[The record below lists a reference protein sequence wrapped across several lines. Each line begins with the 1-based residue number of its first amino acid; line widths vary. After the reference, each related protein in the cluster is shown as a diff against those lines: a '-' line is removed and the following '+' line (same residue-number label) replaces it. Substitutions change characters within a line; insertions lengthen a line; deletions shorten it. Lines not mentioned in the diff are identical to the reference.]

1 MFCGIVTATGTV
13 AACEKRGD
21 GARLRIACPSGWTSG
36 LRIGDSVAVD
46 GACLTATGVGGVE
59 GVEGVEGGEG
69 DGFVADLSPETV
81 SLCAPL
87 LVGGVVNLERALRVG
102 DEIGGHFVSGHVDGT
117 GEVLELEGDGAGG
130 CRMRFS
136 FPSELRG
143 LLSRKGSVVVS
154 GVSLTVN
161 GVDAD
166 SFSVHIIPR
175 TLEATNLGGLRL
187 GVRANLEAD
196 MLARHI
202 ARILEGRPP
211 TPPVGD

>member
-1 MFCGIVTATGTV
+1 MKV
-13 AACEKRGD
+13 
-21 GARLRIACPSGWTSG
+21 
-36 LRIGDSVAVD
+36 GDSVAVD

-59 GVEGVEGGEG
+59 G
-69 DGFVADLSPETV
+69 DGFGADLSPETV

-87 LVGGVVNLERALRVG
+87 AAGDVVNLERALRAG

-117 GEVLELEGDGAGG
+117 GELLALEGDGSGG

-136 FPSELRG
+136 FPVELRG

-161 GVDAD
+161 EADAD

-175 TLEATNLGGLRL
+175 TLESTNLGALRI
-187 GVRANLEAD
+187 GARANLEAD

-202 ARILEGRPP
+202 ARILESRGR
-211 TPPVGD
+211 